1 MYIVWINFSGVH
13 CLVHLVS
20 AVATLQFV
28 EADYDNREPAQR
40 VGITVSSSSV
50 FTTDVIVQ
58 ITPLLYSEF
67 EQMGMQVPTGAPTA
81 ASG

>member
-1 MYIVWINFSGVH
+1 MH
-13 CLVHLVS
+13 PVS
-20 AVATLQFV
+20 VATLQFV
-28 EADYDNREPAQR
+28 EPDYDIRESAQG
-40 VGITVSSSSV
+40 VGITVSSSAE
-50 FTTDVIVQ
+50 FTTDVIVR

>member
-1 MYIVWINFSGVH
+1 M
-13 CLVHLVS
+13 
-20 AVATLQFV
+20 ATLQFV
-28 EADYDNREPAQR
+28 EPDYDDGEDAQV
-40 VGITVSSSSV
+40 VGITVSSNAE

-67 EQMGMQVPTGAPTA
+67 EQMGMQVPTRAPTA

>member
-1 MYIVWINFSGVH
+1 M
-13 CLVHLVS
+13 
-20 AVATLQFV
+20 ATLQFV
-28 EADYDNREPAQR
+28 EPDYDIREDAQG
-40 VGITVSSSSV
+40 VGITVSSSAE
-50 FTTDVIVQ
+50 FTTDVIVR

>member
-1 MYIVWINFSGVH
+1 MRINFSGIE
-13 CLVHLVS
+13 CLVYPVS

-28 EADYDNREPAQR
+28 EPDYDNREPAQV
-40 VGITVSSSSV
+40 VGITVSSSSE
-50 FTTDVIVQ
+50 FTTDVIVR

-67 EQMGMQVPTGAPTA
+67 EQMGMQVPIGAPPA

>member
-1 MYIVWINFSGVH
+1 MALIIME
-13 CLVHLVS
+13 CLVHPVS
-20 AVATLQFV
+20 PVATLQFV
-28 EADYDNREPAQR
+28 EADYDNREPAQE
-40 VGITVSSSSV
+40 VGITVSSSAE

-67 EQMGMQVPTGAPTA
+67 EQMGMQLPTRAPTA

>member
-1 MYIVWINFSGVH
+1 M
-13 CLVHLVS
+13 
-20 AVATLQFV
+20 ATLQFV
-28 EADYDNREPAQR
+28 EPDYDIRESAQG
-40 VGITVSSSSV
+40 VGITVSSSAE
-50 FTTDVIVQ
+50 FTTDVIVR

>member
-1 MYIVWINFSGVH
+1 MALINVLSILFS
-13 CLVHLVS
+13 
-20 AVATLQFV
+20 VATLQFV
-28 EADYDNREPAQR
+28 EPDYDNSESAQG
-40 VGITVSSSSV
+40 VGITVSSSAE

>member
-1 MYIVWINFSGVH
+1 MPLIIME
-13 CLVHLVS
+13 CLVHPVS
-20 AVATLQFV
+20 TVATLQFV
-28 EADYDNREPAQR
+28 EADYDRGENELG
-40 VGITVSSSSV
+40 VGITVISSAE
-50 FTTDVIVQ
+50 FTTDVIVR